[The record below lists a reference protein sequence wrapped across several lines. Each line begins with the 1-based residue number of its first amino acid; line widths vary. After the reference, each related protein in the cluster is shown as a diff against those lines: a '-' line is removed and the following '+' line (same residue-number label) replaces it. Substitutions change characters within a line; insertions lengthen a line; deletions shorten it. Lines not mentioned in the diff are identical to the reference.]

1 MMVHMWTSVDP
12 PYRVVSCCTCERVRT
27 HHTASYLWMRRVAHM
42 NESCTHMHESWCTLP
57 KIRRGLTAGV
67 RGLLVAA
74 RDTAHVW
81 IWHVVFVKEVWQ
93 TYECVML
100 HKCEW
105 IITCGCVM
113 SYLWRTDVEDEND
126 LCHTSKCVWRKLGK
140 FELGTAFP
148 KGLTHKQMNACSI
161 KLNKCLIKSTIKIHR
176 EMICCTT
183 RRQIGEVWTWDSIS
197 WWNDSSWCVWWGW
210 RYRWARWQR
219 YASVHFIVIICICML
234 YVYIDTHGGQG
245 GNGMHL

>member
-1 MMVHMWTSVDP
+1 
-12 PYRVVSCCTCERVRT
+12 
-27 HHTASYLWMRRVAHM
+27 
-42 NESCTHMHESWCTLP
+42 MHESWCTLP

-81 IWHVVFVKEVWQ
+81 IWHVVFVKDVWQ

-105 IITCGCVM
+105 IMTCGCVM
-113 SYLWRTDVEDEND
+113 SYIWMTDVEDEND

-161 KLNKCLIKSTIKIHR
+161 KLNKCLIKSTSKYTVKWFIILPGGKSEKFELEIPFPDG
-176 EMICCTT
+176 MILVDAYGGDGG
-183 RRQIGEVWTWDSIS
+183 I
-197 WWNDSSWCVWWGW
+197 
-210 RYRWARWQR
+210 
-219 YASVHFIVIICICML
+219 
-234 YVYIDTHGGQG
+234 GGQG
-245 GNGMHL
+245 GNGMHLYIS